1 MTSHTASAVKEMWVS
16 VAGAGPSL
24 TQRRATQTSLP
35 GAAFPST
42 LSAPTNAVETTE
54 NARTGVP
61 EDRMDRTHADGPG
74 QQLTLTEANQV
85 MRPAGVT

>member
-1 MTSHTASAVKEMWVS
+1 MS
-16 VAGAGPSL
+16 VAGPGLSL
-24 TQRRATQTSLP
+24 TRRRPTLTLLP

-42 LSAPTNAVETTE
+42 LSALTNAVVTTE
-54 NARTGVP
+54 NARTGAP
-61 EDRMDRTHADGPG
+61 EDRKGRTHADGPG